1 MLNLSKP
8 IRIHIIGIG
17 GAGMSAI
24 AVVLNSMGHQ
34 VSGSDLKDSPAIDR
48 LRSLGVEVFVGHNQN
63 QIGNVDVVAI
73 SSAIPQDNVEILAAR
88 SKSIPIL
95 KRSEVL
101 AAISASKN
109 TIAVAGTHGKT
120 TTSSMLSLILTYAN
134 LKPSFIIGGETNE
147 INSGAAW
154 DEGEWLVIE
163 ADESDGTFLELKAK
177 LSIVTNIE
185 PDHLEFHGSFE
196 ALVKSFEKF
205 MNLANT
211 VVCFGDDPVIREIK
225 SNSNLITFGLSEEVD
240 YKIVALERNR
250 SSCKF
255 ELYFKQNS
263 LGQVTIP
270 IPGLHNVLN
279 ATAAL
284 VMSLQLGI
292 YFSTAAKALSR
303 FTGVARRFELRGQRN
318 GIVFIDDYGHLPG
331 EIKATLSA
339 VSDGQWERVVAVFQP
354 HRYSRTASLWK
365 EFGTCFDQADLIVIT
380 DIYSSGEPPRPGVS
394 GKLIAQAVIDHSKH
408 SSRQVSYVPTR
419 PELLSYLR
427 ASLSPGDVCITL
439 GAGDITSLAD
449 ELLADPT
456 W

>member
-255 ELYFKQNS
+255 ELYFKQNP

-292 YFSTAAKALSR
+292 DFSTAAKALSR